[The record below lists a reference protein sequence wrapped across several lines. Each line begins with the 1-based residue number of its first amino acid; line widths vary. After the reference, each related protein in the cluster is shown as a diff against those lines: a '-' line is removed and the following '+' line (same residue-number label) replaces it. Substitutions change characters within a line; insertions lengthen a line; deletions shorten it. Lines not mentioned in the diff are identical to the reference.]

1 MAFPTHIHT
10 VYSQLD
16 GIIKMPKL
24 VKKCKEL
31 GYTACSITDH
41 GGISGAFDFIQECLK
56 QEIKPIVGSEFYVCR
71 DHSFIKNEDN
81 RKLAHMVLLA
91 KNKSGYFELVKL
103 TSLANKVDSYYYKP
117 RLSLNEIKQYCSNL
131 VAFSGHPGSVVG
143 NALCGSDLLSCTSL
157 DEGYALLDQ
166 NRLDAA
172 RDEIRALQSVFGENL
187 YLEIQLFYTD
197 GGPGFICLAETLRKL
212 GKELGVKCIACMDAH
227 YLDKCDAKI
236 QRIALCSSLKLK
248 IKEISEKIAAG
259 EQVPLESF
267 FTSDTFYLLGQ
278 QELLDVGNTQEEIDN
293 LTDIENSCEAYSLNH
308 PPRLPKFSN
317 DGNDYET
324 LVKLCRDGWTK
335 RINNTWD
342 KQIYGD
348 RVKKELK
355 VIKRTDLSPYFLIIA
370 DYVNYMKNK
379 GWLVGSGRGSIS
391 GSLVAYLLAI
401 SEIDSIKYDLVFE
414 RFFNPGRCYSKHIS
428 FDEYKYLEDFVE

>member
-16 GIIKMPKL
+16 GIIKIPKL
-24 VKKCKEL
+24 VSKCKEL

-41 GGISGAFDFIQECLK
+41 GGISGAYSFIQECVK
-56 QEIKPIVGSEFYVCR
+56 QNIKPIVGHEFYISK
-71 DHSFIKNEDN
+71 DHSSVKNEDN

-103 TSLANKVDSYYYKP
+103 TSLSNRTDSYYYKP
-117 RLSLNEIKQYCSNL
+117 RLSLNEIKEHSKNL

-166 NRLDAA
+166 NRLEAA
-172 RDEIRALQSVFGENL
+172 RGEIKALQGVFGQNL

-227 YLDKCDAKI
+227 YLNKCDAKI
-236 QRIALCSSLKLK
+236 QRIALCASLKLK
-248 IKEISEKIAAG
+248 IKEVSEKIQNK

-267 FTSDTFYLLGQ
+267 FVSDTFSVLSQ
-278 QELLDVGNTQEEIDN
+278 QELLDVGNTQEEVDN
-293 LTDIENSCEAYSLNH
+293 LTEIEDGCEVYSLSH

-317 DGNDYET
+317 DGNDYER
-324 LVKLCRDGWTK
+324 LVQLCREGWTK
-335 RINNTWD
+335 RIDNTWD
-342 KQIYGD
+342 KQLYGD

-355 VIKRTDLSPYFLIIA
+355 VIKRTNLSSYFLIIA
-370 DYVNYMKNK
+370 DYVNFMKDK
-379 GWLVGSGRGSIS
+379 QWLVGPGRGSIS
-391 GSLVAYLLAI
+391 GSLVAYLLSI
-401 SEIDSIKYDLVFE
+401 TEIDPIPYDLVFE
-414 RFFNPGRCYSKHIS
+414 RFFNPGRCYSKHVS
-428 FDEYKYLEDFVE
+428 FEEYKYLEDFIE